1 MSAPSHRKGKRVLIT
16 SLGVEKMIT
25 LTVNGKAREAS
36 GPMSIERYLVDIGVT
51 QKAIAVAHN
60 GEVVPR
66 TELGGI
72 TLRDGDQLEIVRA
85 VGGG

>member
-1 MSAPSHRKGKRVLIT
+1 
-16 SLGVEKMIT
+16 MIT
-25 LTVNGKAREAS
+25 LTVNGKPRETS
-36 GPMSIERYLVDIGVT
+36 GPVSIERYLAEIGVT

-60 GEVVPR
+60 GEVVRR